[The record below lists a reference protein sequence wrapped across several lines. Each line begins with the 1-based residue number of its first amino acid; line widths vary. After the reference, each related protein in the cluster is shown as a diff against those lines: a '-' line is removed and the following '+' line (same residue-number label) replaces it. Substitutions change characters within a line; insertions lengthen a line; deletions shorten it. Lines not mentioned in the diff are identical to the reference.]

1 MLRGEEGGVSLMCL
15 ALVAPLLFFF
25 LSVGIELQQFFGV
38 REDVQ
43 RILDWEARVTSVRE
57 LSSSE
62 IDGRLRRE
70 LSKLKPYVQVSK
82 VNEVRTA
89 ASTELHVTGVYRGV
103 FSQAFSALS
112 GSVDMFVPFSV
123 YAKAR
128 KPRAS
133 VLIAFDRAVKDQ
145 SEMCGDSR
153 LTVRAELAD
162 RLVEDFR
169 MSGVDDVRV
178 GIFPAVASPFELLKS
193 EPPDAQLRCGEGRND
208 ASYDLPSIRGVAA
221 DLGVGVDVAY
231 GAVEAF
237 LSGLPPNVEVPALI
251 FVSQN
256 NERALENV
264 TVAAALVAQE
274 LERVALK
281 VKVIGLMQNGDGPI
295 VVDVWRGGSGGVETR
310 IVPFDFEGGDL
321 SQISDVVVRHVHHRA
336 VLAQ

>member
-43 RILDWEARVTSVRE
+43 RILDGEARLISVRE

-70 LSKLKPYVQVSK
+70 LFKLKPYVQVSK

-153 LTVRAELAD
+153 LKVRAELAD

-178 GIFPAVASPFELLKS
+178 GIFPAVTSPFELLKS
-193 EPPDAQLRCGEGRND
+193 EQADAEVRCGEGRND
-208 ASYDLPSIRGVAA
+208 AHYDLPSIRGVAA
-221 DLGVGVDVAY
+221 DPGVGVDVAY

-237 LSGLPPNVEVPALI
+237 LSGLPPDVEVPALI

-264 TVAAALVAQE
+264 IVAAALVAQE
-274 LERVALK
+274 FERVALK

-310 IVPFDFEGGDL
+310 IVPFDFEGSDL
-321 SQISDVVVRHVHHRA
+321 SQISDVVVRHVHHRS